1 MLNLAVNNGIL
12 KINLGEGERTMN
24 GSTNLSAVNL
34 KHSLWETL
42 NKVKAKKLL
51 PGHADA
57 IASQAREILRTVK
70 MQLLVSGQTNRPVP
84 YDVIEF
90 SESKNAKR
98 K

>member
-1 MLNLAVNNGIL
+1 MTGM
-12 KINLGEGERTMN
+12 E
-24 GSTNLSAVNL
+24 LSAVNL
-34 KHSLWETL
+34 KNSLWEVL
-42 NKVKAKKLL
+42 NKVKGKKLL

-90 SESKNAKR
+90 SESKKNGRKR
-98 K
+98 

>member
-1 MLNLAVNNGIL
+1 
-12 KINLGEGERTMN
+12 MN
-24 GSTNLSAVNL
+24 GATNLSAVNL
-34 KHSLWETL
+34 KNSLWEVL
-42 NKVKAKKLL
+42 NKVKNKRLL

-90 SESKNAKR
+90 SESKAAKR
-98 K
+98 KH